1 MTKAV
6 NDWDALQEEGSD
18 MSLNEYAQQMEIERG
33 IPQSTLKKRCR
44 ADKKKRVAL
53 DAHAGRPSLLTKKEA
68 DIVTDLVIR
77 HDRGNNGVNKKE
89 IAEKIVAMKPSL
101 SMKQA
106 GDAFH
111 RTVHPKNRDRLTGV
125 ISAQS
130 TTTLRCQVGI
140 EKLFAFDNIITS
152 AKDQMALLN
161 KPDGTGVNWEVRAP
175 PKTSPSPSSRT
186 ASSSG

>member
-1 MTKAV
+1 M
-6 NDWDALQEEGSD
+6 
-18 MSLNEYAQQMEIERG
+18 
-33 IPQSTLKKRCR
+33 
-44 ADKKKRVAL
+44 AL

-111 RTVHPKNRDRLTGV
+111 RTVHPENRTLVLRTEREMPGAGQTG
-125 ISAQS
+125 
-130 TTTLRCQVGI
+130 
-140 EKLFAFDNIITS
+140 D
-152 AKDQMALLN
+152 
-161 KPDGTGVNWEVRAP
+161 
-175 PKTSPSPSSRT
+175 
-186 ASSSG
+186 ASGKVKSKVLDWT